1 MCVGCVC
8 VHKSLKI
15 CLSNICE
22 DKPSSLQVLSVM
34 ANIATT
40 CTQQMY
46 IPLAATFQFTA
57 RLPCQL
63 LVTCRCPWLPR
74 GTCSS
79 MKNKAKQP

>member
-1 MCVGCVC
+1 MVCVC
-8 VHKSLKI
+8 TKFSF
-15 CLSNICE
+15 LSNICKE
-22 DKPSSLQVLSVM
+22 KPSSLQVLSVK